1 MKFERTYSVLHLQSK
16 KELSKFAERIIRA
29 QGSVDKLNVDQDKL
43 SGFIRKV
50 GEGYLSN
57 PYHNYQHAVDTLYAM
72 AWLLGLPSIKKNLP
86 DFYKYML
93 LLAAV
98 AHDVGHPGHD
108 NQWEVKTHSLLAQR
122 YKNNSVIENHSL
134 AITREL
140 LAQPKYDVLPKVDE
154 YSLEDSYSLL
164 DQLILCTDFSWHK
177 VFLDELTEGL
187 ARNHHNFSDPDYL
200 SLISRTLIKSA
211 DISNTSK
218 PFEQAKT
225 WGERVMNEFWAQGEM
240 EKKMNLP
247 VGPLNDSQSTEF
259 NKIQAGFIK
268 FAALDLFQLLAK
280 VEKKAQVMVKELGVN
295 QQEYEQAA
303 AAVSE
308 SLKQ

>member
-1 MKFERTYSVLHLQSK
+1 MKFERTYSVLHLESK
-16 KELSKFAERIIRA
+16 KELSKFAEKIIRE
-29 QGSVDKLNVDQDKL
+29 QGSIDNLNVDQDKL

-57 PYHNYQHAVDTLYAM
+57 PYHNYQHAVDVLYSM
-72 AWLLGLPSIKKNLP
+72 AWLLGLPSLKKNLP
-86 DFYKYML
+86 DFHKYML
-93 LLAAV
+93 LLAAL
-98 AHDVGHPGHD
+98 AHDIGHPGHD

-140 LAQPKYDVLPKVDE
+140 LAEPKYDVLPKVDE
-154 YSLEDSYSLL
+154 YSMEDSYGLL

-187 ARNHHNFSDPDYL
+187 GRNHHNFSDPDYL
-200 SLISRTLIKSA
+200 SLVSRTLIKSA

-225 WGERVMNEFWAQGEM
+225 WGARVMDEFWAQGEM

-259 NKIQAGFIK
+259 NKIQAGFIQ

-280 VEKKAQVMVKELGVN
+280 VEKKAQVMVKELDVN
-295 QQEYEQAA
+295 QQTYEQAA